1 MAIHRNRQT
10 KQCFQ
15 VAVPVSCTQH
25 KLKITHH
32 VSDLHFLCVSF
43 FKIYYQYVFIL
54 PTHVKRQLKKK
65 MKEINI
71 AYMPQQRHLKYQNSF
86 LRKADQMLTISD
98 KTEEYIN
105 TITHKLND
113 CNNNHNQHR
122 PCRHHFP
129 WWGWIVCVFQNSSA
143 KWYEVV
149 LNHLVYQY
157 IVSPSERESFL
168 WESRILSLL

>member
-1 MAIHRNRQT
+1 
-10 KQCFQ
+10 
-15 VAVPVSCTQH
+15 
-25 KLKITHH
+25 
-32 VSDLHFLCVSF
+32 
-43 FKIYYQYVFIL
+43 
-54 PTHVKRQLKKK
+54 
-65 MKEINI
+65 
-71 AYMPQQRHLKYQNSF
+71 
-86 LRKADQMLTISD
+86 MLTISD

-113 CNNNHNQHR
+113 CNNNHNYHR

-129 WWGWIVCVFQNSSA
+129 RWGWIVWVCQSSSA

-168 WESRILSLL
+168 WESRILSLLSTNLLNWRTGCSSRITRRRQSHFAHRREQTWRQERKMDGGKNDKSYSCTEKKQTAGCKCNKLLIVAAKGFSAVHSRTKCCP